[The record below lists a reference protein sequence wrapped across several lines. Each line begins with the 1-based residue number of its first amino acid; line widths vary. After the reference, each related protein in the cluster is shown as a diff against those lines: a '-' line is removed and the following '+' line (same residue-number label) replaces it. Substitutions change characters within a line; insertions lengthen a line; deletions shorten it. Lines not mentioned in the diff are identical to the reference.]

1 MPRPESAAGFAAPI
15 TLNGSAM
22 PVISKRSKTHVALFL
37 TGVAIYGVG
46 VYLTR
51 AFLCQPLGTWVL
63 IGAIAIGGAASAS
76 MAISGFQQRSA
87 RLVFCA
93 VAALVLLAAM
103 FAAIGVLTLPGCSGV

>member
-1 MPRPESAAGFAAPI
+1 
-15 TLNGSAM
+15 M
-22 PVISKRSKTHVALFL
+22 PVILKRSKTHAALFL
-37 TGVAIYGVG
+37 ASLSVYGIG

-51 AFLCQPLGTWVL
+51 AFLCQPLGIWVL
-63 IGAIAIGGAASAS
+63 IGAIVVGGAVSGS

-93 VAALVLLAAM
+93 IAALVLLAAM

>member
-1 MPRPESAAGFAAPI
+1 MQRPDSAAGSSAPI

-22 PVISKRSKTHVALFL
+22 PVILKRSKTHAALFL
-37 TGVAIYGVG
+37 ASVAIYGIG

-63 IGAIAIGGAASAS
+63 IGAIVIGGAVSGS

-93 VAALVLLAAM
+93 IAALVLLAAM